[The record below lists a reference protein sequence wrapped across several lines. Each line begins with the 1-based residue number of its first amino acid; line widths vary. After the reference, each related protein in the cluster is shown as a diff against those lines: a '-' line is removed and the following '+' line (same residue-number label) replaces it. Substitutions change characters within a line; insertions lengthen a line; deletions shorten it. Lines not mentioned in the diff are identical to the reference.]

1 MVGGNPMANSSL
13 QIAGM
18 AVGFVGWIGSIAV
31 TALPQWRVTAFL
43 PNSAN
48 IVVGQVFWEGI
59 WMQCV
64 SQATGQQQCKV
75 YDSLLALTPD
85 MQAARGLMCSGV
97 ALGILAI
104 LIATLGMQCTHCV
117 ENERAKAYI
126 AVSGGFLFI
135 IAALIVLIPV
145 CWTANAIIRD
155 FYNPSVPEAL
165 KRELGGALYLGWASA
180 MCLAAGGALLTCS
193 CLRSDAGGYK
203 PPINRRL
210 LPLFSGF
217 IANNNSDNV
226 GGGGGHGGGGRA
238 SAANNNNAPGRSYSL
253 KEFV

>member
-1 MVGGNPMANSSL
+1 MANAAL
-13 QIAGM
+13 QIAGI
-18 AVGFVGWIGSIAV
+18 ALGILGWIGSIAV
-31 TALPQWRVTAFL
+31 TVLPQWRVTAFL

-85 MQAARGLMCSGV
+85 MQAARGLMCVSV
-97 ALGILAI
+97 ALGTLAM
-104 LIATLGMQCTHCV
+104 LISTLGMQCTHCV

-126 AVSGGFLFI
+126 AMSGGFLFI
-135 IAALIVLIPV
+135 FAALIVLIPV

-165 KRELGGALYLGWASA
+165 KRELGGALYLGWISA
-180 MCLAAGGALLTCS
+180 FMLVAGGALLACS
-193 CLRSDAGGYK
+193 CPPKDEPGYRPAK
-203 PPINRRL
+203 SGYVVSAPRTVPDTHQPRRAM
-210 LPLFSGF
+210 STT
-217 IANNNSDNV
+217 
-226 GGGGGHGGGGRA
+226 
-238 SAANNNNAPGRSYSL
+238 YSM

>member
-1 MVGGNPMANSSL
+1 MANSSL

-18 AVGFVGWIGSIAV
+18 AVAFIGWIGSIAV
-31 TALPQWRVTAFL
+31 TCLPQWRVTAFL

-75 YDSLLALTPD
+75 YDSLLALSPD

-97 ALGILAI
+97 ALGTLAI

-126 AVSGGFLFI
+126 AMAGGFLFI
-135 IAALIVLIPV
+135 LAALIVLIPV

-155 FYNPSVPEAL
+155 FYNPSVPDAL

-180 MCLAAGGALLTCS
+180 ICLAAGGALLACS
-193 CLRSDAGGYK
+193 YPRSDAGSYK
-203 PPINRRL
+203 PPTNRRL
-210 LPLFSGF
+210 LPSFSGF
-217 IANNNSDNV
+217 ITNKNNNSGNND
-226 GGGGGHGGGGRA
+226 GGGGGGGGGGGRA
-238 SAANNNNAPGRSYSL
+238 SAASNRNAPGRSYSL